1 MGGRKT
7 PSLMG
12 SRQSVY
18 SHTSSAVRTY
28 KSGPKSHKSHRSV
41 QKWYMKPMMK
51 SAIYTDLQRGAWH
64 IAFYTLVSWTLW
76 GFWSILT
83 ALEIFFESIYFGL
96 SSCPFCLI
104 LRTFWT
110 FHRIDLCDLIRHFV
124 LCPFS
129 LIFKIYSQFHGFF
142 SSFCQ
147 FGPFSPLALTFIA
160 YMRPILELHTQD
172 ITS

>member
-64 IAFYTLVSWTLW
+64 IAFYTLVSYPNYLL
-76 GFWSILT
+76 G
-83 ALEIFFESIYFGL
+83 
-96 SSCPFCLI
+96 
-104 LRTFWT
+104 
-110 FHRIDLCDLIRHFV
+110 
-124 LCPFS
+124 
-129 LIFKIYSQFHGFF
+129 Q
-142 SSFCQ
+142 FCQ
-147 FGPFSPLALTFIA
+147 FYALINISLN
-160 YMRPILELHTQD
+160 RV
-172 ITS
+172 